1 MNLKEL
7 TDYQLYAL
15 FQNKKL
21 DSAITKLANEE
32 FKARELSSQQIH
44 QIVTRHDAQFQPEKH
59 EPLSLAHKIFLIV
72 FPFLTII
79 QAIVAGKYLA
89 NNKQRKWKDFW
100 LYICVGYLAWTV
112 GIIIT
117 VRLLRKQG

>member
-1 MNLKEL
+1 
-7 TDYQLYAL
+7 
-15 FQNKKL
+15 L

-32 FKARELSSQQIH
+32 FKARELSLEQIH
-44 QIVTRHDAQFQPEKH
+44 QIVTRHDAQFRPEKD
-59 EPLSLAHKIFLIV
+59 EPLGLSHKIFLIV